1 MVEKT
6 KFLFKVHPAL
16 APAWQRAEHMGHPAL
31 LAQVS
36 PQRTVPQVQQPGL
49 NQPSCEMPP

>member
-16 APAWQRAEHMGHPAL
+16 APAWQWAEHMGHPAL